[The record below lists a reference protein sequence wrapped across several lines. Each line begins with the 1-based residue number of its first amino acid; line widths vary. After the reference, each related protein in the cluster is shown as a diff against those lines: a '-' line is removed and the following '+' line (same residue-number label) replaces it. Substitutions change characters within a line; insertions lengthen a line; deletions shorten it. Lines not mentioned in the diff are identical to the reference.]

1 MDDVITEEL
10 VQKLS
15 AENRKLVWKAETLT
29 AEIKRLKSQID
40 VLNDQ
45 LVTTA
50 AKYTDLLEDWNAI
63 GH

>member
-1 MDDVITEEL
+1 MSQEQDRIEA
-10 VQKLS
+10 LS
-15 AENRKLVWKAETLT
+15 AENRRLVWETERLN
-29 AEIKRLKSQID
+29 AEIKRLKRQVD

-50 AKYTDLLEDWNAI
+50 AKYTDLLEDYNAI